1 MSELTNI
8 SWTDSTH
15 NPWSGCAKI
24 SAGCA
29 NCYAA
34 NLPPA
39 MRRHAVWGPTG
50 TRVRAS
56 ESYLRQPFAWDA
68 KAQRAGVRHRVFCA
82 SVADVFEDRADLD
95 PWREDLWETIKATPW
110 LDWQLLTKRPHVA
123 ARWAESH
130 PWPVNAWIGT
140 SVEDQAAADERIP
153 HLLRVPARVRF
164 LSCEPLI
171 GAVDLDKLWCHNC
184 ETDEHV
190 RFDPPAQPWCIE
202 CDSEVGGAEWLDAC
216 ADQRQRGVSWVITGG
231 ESGRNAR
238 PMSPGW
244 ALDIIRQCQAANVPV
259 FHKQMGSAWAPAHN
273 VFDSKGGNPSEWP
286 EAFWV
291 REFPALEATNG

>member
-1 MSELTNI
+1 MSEITNI

-15 NPWSGCAKI
+15 SPWSGCAKI

-29 NCYAA
+29 HCYAA

-56 ESYLRQPFAWDA
+56 ESYLREPFKWNTN
-68 KAQRAGVRHRVFCA
+68 AQRAGVRHRVFCA
-82 SVADVFEDRADLD
+82 SVADVFEDRDDLD
-95 PWREDLWETIKATPW
+95 PWRGDLWETIKATPW

-140 SVEDQAAADERIP
+140 SVEDQAAADERMP

-171 GAVDLDKLWCHNC
+171 GDIPKIDL
-184 ETDEHV
+184 TG
-190 RFDPPAQPWCIE
+190 I
-202 CDSEVGGAEWLDAC
+202 SWL
-216 ADQRQRGVSWVITGG
+216 ITGG

-238 PMSPGW
+238 PMDPAW
-244 ALDIIRQCQAANVPV
+244 ALSLLGRARDAGAAP
-259 FHKQMGSAWAPAHN
+259 FHKQMGSRWAADVGAADP
-273 VFDSKGGNPSEWP
+273 KGGNPSEWP

-291 REFPALEATNG
+291 REFPALEVTNE

>member
-1 MSELTNI
+1 MSEITKI
-8 SWTDSTH
+8 AWCDSSW

-29 NCYAA
+29 HCYAA

-56 ESYLRQPFAWDA
+56 ESYLRQPLAWNA
-68 KAQRAGVRHRVFCA
+68 KAERNRLRHRVFCA

-95 PWREDLWETIKATPW
+95 PWREDLWEMIGATPF

-123 ARWAESH
+123 ARWAESR

-171 GAVDLDKLWCHNC
+171 GAVDLTNIAGAGC
-184 ETDEHV
+184 
-190 RFDPPAQPWCIE
+190 
-202 CDSEVGGAEWLDAC
+202 GAEGC
-216 ADQRQRGVSWVITGG
+216 ADQRINALDGTDQCEHGYWAGGGHPCVQWVITGG

-238 PMSPGW
+238 PMRPDW

-259 FHKQMGSAWAPAHN
+259 FHKQMGTAWANKFAVEMISMAGDP
-273 VFDSKGGNPSEWP
+273 KGGNPSEWP

-291 REFPALEATNG
+291 REFPALEVTNE